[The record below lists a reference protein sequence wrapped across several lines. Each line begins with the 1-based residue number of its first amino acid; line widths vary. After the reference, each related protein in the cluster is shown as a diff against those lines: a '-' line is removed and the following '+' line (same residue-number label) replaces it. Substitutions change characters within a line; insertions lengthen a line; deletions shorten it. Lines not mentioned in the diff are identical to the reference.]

1 MSFCGLIIAHKF
13 RFVNTFSKYFSVF
26 DIFLLT
32 KARLCDII
40 PPERFHFK
48 NYGDVKM
55 NKCFNDIS
63 RNDGRIY
70 MTAQPRTQEKNALR
84 ETGGDMF
91 IALLAAIISIFESA
105 AVKIVIRI
113 VAIAALFVGLFLWVG
128 ATEAG
133 ILSLPAALI
142 ALIAIAAGFAAVLR
156 T

>member
-1 MSFCGLIIAHKF
+1 
-13 RFVNTFSKYFSVF
+13 
-26 DIFLLT
+26 
-32 KARLCDII
+32 
-40 PPERFHFK
+40 
-48 NYGDVKM
+48 M